1 MSEYVCPRTCRHMA
15 RHDEWLIMNNNNNNG
30 QNGSFF
36 YVAGYLLYPVYTT
49 NRRRAGLVNAHQLV
63 RFRQLFAF
71 TLQQREQD

>member
-1 MSEYVCPRTCRHMA
+1 MTPPMIAIYRQLA
-15 RHDEWLIMNNNNNNG
+15 
-30 QNGSFF
+30 
-36 YVAGYLLYPVYTT
+36 AGIVVSAYYPVYTT

>member
-1 MSEYVCPRTCRHMA
+1 MSAIFKMA
-15 RHDEWLIMNNNNNNG
+15 ATPSTDQYNCHIELFDPENIDI
-30 QNGSFF
+30 
-36 YVAGYLLYPVYTT
+36 YPVYTT